1 MNEMEIMTGPLILLA
16 ALLLDISLGEAP
28 NRFHPVAWLGNL
40 ISLLLKIKPHEGKTR
55 QFIYGISI
63 VVFTILLITLP
74 VYFLLFYL
82 QQLNVVAYVVI
93 SAYLLK
99 NTFSLR
105 GLWQAVQS
113 VKSNLQSA
121 TVSEARTDV
130 RALVHRDPDHL
141 DEKQLISATIESC
154 AENLCDSFVAPLFYF
169 AIFGVPGAVVY
180 RIVNTYDAMIGYHD
194 EWEYT
199 GKFAARLDDI
209 LNYIPAR
216 LSAIFILAAAALCKT
231 SPASGWKTMLAYH
244 NKTESPNAGWTMSA
258 MAGSLNVVLEKAGHY
273 RLGSGEHELSLAAIT
288 ESQTIMLMAATIF
301 GIMVIGKE
309 VLVATIS

>member
-1 MNEMEIMTGPLILLA
+1 MNELEIMTGLFILLA
-16 ALLLDISLGEAP
+16 ALLLDILMGEAP

-40 ISLLLKIKPHEGKTR
+40 ISRLLKIKPREEKAR
-55 QFIYGISI
+55 QFIYGIS
-63 VVFTILLITLP
+63 VVIFTVLLVTLP

-82 QQLNVVAYVVI
+82 HTLNAIVYVVM

-121 TVSEARTDV
+121 AISEARTDV
-130 RALVHRDPDHL
+130 RALVHRDPDQL
-141 DEKQLISATIESC
+141 DEKQLISAAIESC

-258 MAGSLNVVLEKAGHY
+258 MAGSLDVVLEKSGHY
-273 RLGSGEHELSLAAIT
+273 RLGTGEHELSLAAIS
-288 ESQTIMLMAATIF
+288 ESQAIMLVAASIC
-301 GIMVIGKE
+301 GILVIGKE
-309 VLVATIS
+309 VLVAAIS